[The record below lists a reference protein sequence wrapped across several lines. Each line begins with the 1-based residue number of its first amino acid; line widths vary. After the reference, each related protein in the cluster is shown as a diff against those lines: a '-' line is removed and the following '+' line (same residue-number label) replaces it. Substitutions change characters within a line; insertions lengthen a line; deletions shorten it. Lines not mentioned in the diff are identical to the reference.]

1 MNAPASIVPD
11 LAARGLIAQT
21 TAGLADHLAKART
34 LYCGFDPTA
43 DSLHIGSLVP
53 LLTLKRFQLHGHS
66 PIVLVGGATGMIGDP
81 SFKAQERK
89 LNDTATIAGWVEK
102 LKAQT
107 SRFVDFDAPGNP
119 ARIVNNYDWTAGVD
133 VLTFL
138 RDIGKHF
145 SVNNLIAK
153 DAIKSR
159 LEREDSGISYT
170 EFTYPLLQAFDFQQ
184 LFRSHGC
191 TVQIGGS
198 DQWGNM
204 TAGTELVRK
213 TLQGEAHVLTLP
225 LVTKADG
232 TKFGK
237 TESGTIWLDASKTS
251 PYAFYQFWLNTADAD
266 VEKFLL
272 YFSFQRV
279 EAIKALCAEHAKEP
293 HLRKAQT
300 ALAEDVTTLVHGAE
314 ATESAKRISN
324 ILFSGDITTLS
335 ENDFAQLFRG
345 AIPSIRVLKED
356 GLLAVRFVQYDDLT
370 TLDNLIKSDF
380 VIPTRNTEGN
390 VLINEPMYL
399 NKSCLSNIDGI
410 ASLMLLGIVKSKRE
424 ARDFLKQGGI
434 SHNGQQVADDT
445 FTLTPANALH
455 GKYHLLRRGKKN
467 YALLV
472 HG

>member
-1 MNAPASIVPD
+1 MSSTPAHIFAD
-11 LAARGLIAQT
+11 LEARGLISQT
-21 TAGLADHLAKART
+21 TNGLAEHLAETRA

-53 LLTLKRFQLHGHS
+53 LLTLKRFQLCGHT

-89 LNDTATIAGWVEK
+89 LNDTDTIRNWVSK
-102 LKAQT
+102 LKTQT
-107 SRFVDFDAPGNP
+107 SRFVSFDAAANP
-119 ARIVNNYDWTAGVD
+119 AKLVNNYDWTAGVD
-133 VLTFL
+133 ILTFL

-153 DAIKSR
+153 EAIKAR

-184 LFRSHGC
+184 LYRHHAC

-204 TAGTELVRK
+204 TAGTELIRK
-213 TLQGEAHVLTLP
+213 TCEGAAAHVLTLP

-232 TKFGK
+232 AKFGK
-237 TESGTIWLDASKTS
+237 TESGTIWLDAAKTS

-272 YFSFQRV
+272 YFSFRNV
-279 EAIKALCAEHAKEP
+279 DDIKALCAAHSAEP

-300 ALAEDVTTLVHGAE
+300 ALADDVTTLVHGAD
-314 ATESAKRISN
+314 ATAAAQRISAA
-324 ILFSGDITTLS
+324 LFGGDITTLS
-335 ENDFAQLFRG
+335 ADDFAQLAQDG
-345 AIPSIRVLKED
+345 LPSAPLQED
-356 GLLAVRFVQYDDLT
+356 GIIAALT
-370 TLDNLIKSDF
+370 T
-380 VIPTRNTEGN
+380 
-390 VLINEPMYL
+390 
-399 NKSCLSNIDGI
+399 
-410 ASLMLLGIVKSKRE
+410 ASLVQSNRE

-434 SHNGQQVADDT
+434 QHNGQAVADET

-472 HG
+472 HV